1 MSSLTK
7 NFSDYRTARE
17 RIDQSFL
24 VSASAGTGKTR
35 VLVER
40 YLNILIKGDAR
51 IDEILAITFTE
62 KAADEMKERIR
73 RALRGS
79 ALTAAPGSA
88 SLLDQLNAAPIST
101 IHSFCARVLQ
111 ENVEELNLDPQF
123 RVIDEIEEKI
133 LRKERLDTFLHDEF
147 NRPQSPILRLI
158 EYFELYQIREMLD
171 IVWQQQVDLYLP
183 LAKASKQ
190 TEVRLLAQYRQ
201 HYHKHTLQLLRN
213 AFDAPEL
220 EPVYQFM
227 RNHHARKADDAL
239 QQAKTA
245 LLSMIAKIQ
254 SGKIP
259 PEIANGSAGQLFD
272 RRKKGQKGNWGGEL
286 ETMREYQLKLR
297 NIWDGIKARIFL
309 FDEELEQWNAGLTIA
324 FAQLALRWIET
335 YRATLN
341 DQAVVEFNG
350 LEIYAERFFKSGSTA
365 ASQVARQFKHLLVDE
380 FQDVSPIQN
389 RILTAISALNPALIT
404 FYVGDEKQSI
414 YRFRGAEVEIFN
426 RYKRTMPL
434 LYLDKNFRSVK
445 PLNEFFNRFF
455 DQLMSRTDCV
465 AEYDTWYDK
474 PVKSDDNLALDRL
487 PVELLLLNK
496 DAQPELA
503 LTALSETEAEF
514 VHIVHRMKELRYRAI
529 VKDAKTEQMRQPEW
543 RDFTILMRSRT
554 HQEQLERILNLA
566 GVPYYVASGVG
577 FYQRREVLDVTNFLR
592 VLINGYDEMAL
603 AGLLRSPMIGMSDD
617 NLMEIATEKGLMHG
631 VSKVMKGEP
640 LSENIS
646 PDTLQ
651 RFREFMNLLDR
662 LREKMK
668 TLSTAELIQAILDET
683 DYLAVLAAF
692 PEEKQ
697 SIANVLKL
705 IDLAV
710 VWSGTQDI
718 SLVDYIRRVQLYQTM
733 QIREGEANLS
743 SELENSVIIMTIHAA
758 KGLAFPVVVVP
769 ELAAPNKGGYQR
781 LLSDNT
787 DHIAFNLKTLFD
799 DRHGYYHQYLVQNEK
814 ERDRAEEKRILYVA
828 ATRAES
834 YLLLSGIDKKSAAAD
849 SQWSK
854 IKAVFSAGDLN
865 LREISI
871 ADVPGLL
878 ADFQAATPL
887 PVRTLSRDQ
896 QNELEQLISPLT
908 VQPKVKKVTPT
919 AFAGW
924 LGTQAE
930 KEPLFKKF
938 AARDLLESAETLSAL
953 EIGTIIHQAFSWW
966 DFADVSEL
974 TRFTGQLLQSY
985 TLSPSEFQKL
995 MALFEDWGG
1004 RLTKSENPLL
1014 KYIRKAENISRE
1026 VDIYAWIGG
1035 TLIEG
1040 KIDLLLKMDTGKYI
1054 IIDFKS
1060 DHIGQ
1065 RPDEAALTKYNA
1077 QLNLY
1082 ALMLQQ
1088 NTKLN
1093 VIKTGLYFIRNGTLH
1108 EQDITAEIIKRTRL
1122 HLLEYI
1128 KQ

>member
-62 KAADEMKERIR
+62 KAANEMKERIR

-213 AFDAPEL
+213 AFDTPEL

-245 LLSMIAKIQ
+245 LLSLIAIIQ

-259 PEIANGSAGQLFD
+259 PEIADGSAGQLFD

-365 ASQVARQFKHLLVDE
+365 ASQAARQFKHLLVDE

-496 DAQPELA
+496 DAQPEPA

-514 VHIVHRMKELRYRAI
+514 VHIVHRMKELRHRAI

-603 AGLLRSPMIGMSDD
+603 AGSLRSPMIGMSDD

-718 SLVDYIRRVQLYQTM
+718 SPVDYIRRVQLYQTM

-743 SELENSVIIMTIHAA
+743 SELENSVTIMTIHAA

-849 SQWSK
+849 SKWSK

-878 ADFQAATPL
+878 ADFQAATPP

-896 QNELEQLISPLT
+896 QNELEQLISPLA

-966 DFADVSEL
+966 DFADVNEL

-1040 KIDLLLKMDTGKYI
+1040 KIDLLLKMDAGKYI

-1128 KQ
+1128 NQ